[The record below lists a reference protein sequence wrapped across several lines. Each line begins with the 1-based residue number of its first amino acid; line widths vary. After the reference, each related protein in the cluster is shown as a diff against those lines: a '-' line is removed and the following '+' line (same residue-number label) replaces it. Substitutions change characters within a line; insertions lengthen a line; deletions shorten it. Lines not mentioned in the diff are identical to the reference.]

1 MQQER
6 FITNRKA
13 FTADTDDLDF
23 VADQPAAELVVGLD
37 FLQNGTTA
45 PTLAQ
50 ALGALSRLRVKLGGS
65 PIIEMSPEEL
75 FALQYY
81 FLDLI
86 PYYVLPAGDNQTGF
100 IGSLVVPLNQP
111 ARPKGQLQ
119 VQALYAGHATMKN
132 LMLTLIHRF
141 GPQTRRELAGIA
153 GYLSMLRTSK
163 TPTQTGWSDSA
174 TISLPTRGLL
184 HGFLCKLTTVPG
196 GTTGIASS
204 SIVTGKITVGGADW
218 DIFNI
223 VSAIPEAELM
233 AEDTTVRA
241 ILKSYIIRR
250 YNPPLD
256 LGAAVTK
263 FEWEAGTADA
273 IVFIPIVEVPA

>member
-23 VADQPAAELVVGLD
+23 VADQPAAELVVGFD
-37 FLQNGTTA
+37 FLQNGSTA

-50 ALGALSRLRVKLGGS
+50 ALGALSRIRVKLGGS
-65 PIIEMSPEEL
+65 PIIELSQEEL
-75 FALQYY
+75 FVLQYY

-86 PYYVLPAGDNQTGF
+86 PYYVLPNGDNQQGI
-100 IGSLVVPLNQP
+100 IGPIVVPLNQP

-119 VQALYAGHATMKN
+119 VQALYAGHTTIDTEK
-132 LMLTLIHRF
+132 LTLIHRF

-163 TPTQTGWSDSA
+163 TPTQVGWSDSA

-184 HGFLCKLTTVPG
+184 HGFLAKLTTIPG
-196 GTTGIASS
+196 GTTGVASS

-223 VSAIPEAELM
+223 VTANPEAELLSE
-233 AEDTTVRA
+233 ASAPRA
-241 ILKSYIIRR
+241 ILDDYIFRR
-250 YNPPLD
+250 YSPPLD

-273 IVFIPIVEVPA
+273 IVFVPLVEVPA